1 MSPHTLQS
9 RKQRRGVEEAVQHRG
24 MCGRKLAAAL
34 PLQQAGMCGRKS
46 AAELPLQHAGM
57 CGRKSAAALPLVTW
71 FAVMGT
77 GSDAGKV
84 LHV

>member
-1 MSPHTLQS
+1 MSPHTLQNLE
-9 RKQRRGVEEAVQHRG
+9 QRRGVEEA
-24 MCGRKLAAAL
+24 
-34 PLQQAGMCGRKS
+34 
-46 AAELPLQHAGM
+46 LQHAGM
-57 CGRKSAAALPLVTW
+57 CGRKSAAALALVTW